1 MPIYYS
7 LCRNRRD
14 KSIENKMQTFVKK
27 YSIANISNYKATIY
41 REFRSINSNERC
53 RFRFIN
59 SNERFRFRALNL
71 SAVGSNSGKYYMKK
85 KGDNI
90 YLWAL
95 IILII
100 VIIFYIVK
108 RLYK

>member
-1 MPIYYS
+1 MAKTY
-7 LCRNRRD
+7 R
-14 KSIENKMQTFVKK
+14 
-27 YSIANISNYKATIY
+27 AT
-41 REFRSINSNERC
+41 
-53 RFRFIN
+53 
-59 SNERFRFRALNL
+59 
-71 SAVGSNSGKYYMKK
+71 VGSVSGHYYMKENIKK

-100 VIIFYIVK
+100 VVIFYIGK

>member
-1 MPIYYS
+1 
-7 LCRNRRD
+7 
-14 KSIENKMQTFVKK
+14 MQTFVKK
-27 YSIANISNYKATIY
+27 YSNANISNYKVG
-41 REFRSINSNERC
+41 RGFSSFNNNERC
-53 RFRFIN
+53 RFRSIN
-59 SNERFRFRALNL
+59 ISEREQFRFSVSR
-71 SAVGSNSGKYYMKK
+71 KYNMKK

-100 VIIFYIVK
+100 VVIFYIVK